1 VKNIRNLNNY
11 RRKCSDSPYNATALY
26 LYFFCLSVLFLLP
39 FARFEIHP
47 TSQPPTAPTSHSAA
61 LRASSI
67 FANHDI
73 RKYGLHFLETQLA
86 I

>member
-1 VKNIRNLNNY
+1 VIPLTMLLHY
-11 RRKCSDSPYNATALY
+11 IFIYSVFLT
-26 LYFFCLSVLFLLP
+26 YFCCL

-61 LRASSI
+61 LRTSSI

-73 RKYGLHFLETQLA
+73 RSYGLHFLETQLP